1 MQNTDVALMQKTM
14 DIVAEKGLDGFSMKQ
29 VTDRLGL
36 SEALLYKYFSTKE
49 NLLYQCFMSVNKQIA
64 GLFVGME
71 LPQGDIAAVGEFV
84 HRQWEQY
91 FRFMV
96 NNGSRSLFYYAYRES
111 TYLQKVLMCNNAEV
125 AQDMQPF
132 MQIMKGIAGEV
143 GLKAEVSTD
152 YIWLYLL
159 EGTGNFVKYIIR
171 NNMRLEDVDIDGI
184 WKLLSGGLM
193 GLL

>member
-171 NNMRLEDVDIDGI
+171 NNMKLEDVDIDGI